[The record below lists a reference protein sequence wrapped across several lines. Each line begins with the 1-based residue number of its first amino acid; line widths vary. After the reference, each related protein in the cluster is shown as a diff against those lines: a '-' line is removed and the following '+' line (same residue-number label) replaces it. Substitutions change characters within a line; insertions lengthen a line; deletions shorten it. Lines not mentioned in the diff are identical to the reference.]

1 MTKKDKAAVGRRE
14 FLRTIGAGAG
24 LAATAAVPLAAT
36 PASAQS
42 NDEKTKARYRDSD
55 HVKAFYR
62 VNSYPTKS

>member
-1 MTKKDKAAVGRRE
+1 
-14 FLRTIGAGAG
+14 
-24 LAATAAVPLAAT
+24 VPLAAT
-36 PASAQS
+36 PATAQS